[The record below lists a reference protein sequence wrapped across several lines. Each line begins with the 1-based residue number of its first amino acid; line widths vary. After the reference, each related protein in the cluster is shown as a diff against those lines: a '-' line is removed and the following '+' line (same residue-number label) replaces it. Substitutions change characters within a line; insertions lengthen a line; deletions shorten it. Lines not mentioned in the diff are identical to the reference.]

1 MNEPLA
7 RELRPA
13 VEAID
18 FITNVMEENDEDS
31 TIEDEWKYIA
41 LIIGRVLRDFG
52 RIIRVSPA
60 KWSIVARTHQ
70 TSNS

>member
-41 LIIGRVLRDFG
+41 LIIGWVPRDFG
-52 RIIRVSPA
+52 RIGDFGSGP
-60 KWSIVARTHQ
+60 KWTVQ
-70 TSNS
+70 GF

>member
-1 MNEPLA
+1 MTKPLA

-18 FITNVMEENDEDS
+18 FITSAMENEDDDS

-41 LIIGRVLRDFG
+41 LIIGQFCSQNINYTYSGCMKVQRM
-52 RIIRVSPA
+52 
-60 KWSIVARTHQ
+60 
-70 TSNS
+70 

>member
-1 MNEPLA
+1 MTKPLA

-18 FITNVMEENDEDS
+18 FITSAMETEDDDS

-41 LIIGRVLRDFG
+41 LIIG
-52 RIIRVSPA
+52 
-60 KWSIVARTHQ
+60 
-70 TSNS
+70 